1 MSQTGGEFQGKPLAF
16 NRAVTAI
23 LAHPNNGK
31 YPDIDRGLLE
41 GSPQLMFNEGG
52 SVALK
57 GADDKSFSTSQ
68 PQTIVI
74 NSFVNRGTPF
84 KGDIGIAVCNDS
96 GKFVR
101 VAYSDDHDN
110 GGFTERI
117 YGADHDGFMGTD
129 YLVNQPQ
136 HVQMSLAGLANGY
149 YRLTPVC
156 VARNDDGTWGDLF
169 RMKKAPIIEVE
180 LTDGCRSRV

>member
-1 MSQTGGEFQGKPLAF
+1 
-16 NRAVTAI
+16 
-23 LAHPNNGK
+23 
-31 YPDIDRGLLE
+31 
-41 GSPQLMFNEGG
+41 MFNEGG
-52 SVALK
+52 SVTLK
-57 GADDKSFSTSQ
+57 GADDKSFSASQ
-68 PQTIVI
+68 PQTIVV

-149 YRLTPVC
+149 YSLTPVC

-180 LTDGCRSRV
+180 LTDKAGRVSEVCSDEAHFQLMAQPRLSGAAEQGGRVQAFLLLKP